1 MSAACPACPWSG
13 SVFATEAGGP
23 DATAAA
29 IFDRHH
35 GPLFR
40 YLARLTGDPDA
51 AADAAQEAFVRLL
64 EQRPPPTNPR
74 PWLFRVA
81 TNVVRDS
88 ARKSKRRKD
97 LTHEGRASRAHGDP
111 PRSPE
116 GAVERETARRLVREA
131 LGALSPKERQA
142 LLMRE
147 EGFKH
152 REIADALGT
161 TTGSIGT
168 LLRRAARKAAGR
180 LEMEETA

>member
-1 MSAACPACPWSG
+1 M
-13 SVFATEAGGP
+13 FATETGGH
-23 DATAAA
+23 DAAARA

-35 GPLFR
+35 EPLYR

-64 EQRPPPTNPR
+64 EQDPPPDEPR

-88 ARKSKRRKD
+88 ARKRKRHQV
-97 LTHEGRASRAHGDP
+97 LAHEGRAARAHGDP
-111 PRSPE
+111 PRSPD
-116 GAVERETARRLVREA
+116 GMVDRETARRLVGEA
-131 LGALSPKERQA
+131 LTALSPKERQA

-152 REIADALGT
+152 REIAEALGT

-168 LLRRAARKAAGR
+168 LLRRAIHKAAGR
-180 LEMEETA
+180 LEMEDGS

>member
-1 MSAACPACPWSG
+1 MA
-13 SVFATEAGGP
+13 FA
-23 DATAAA
+23 
-29 IFDRHH
+29 RHH
-35 GPLFR
+35 EPLHR
-40 YLARLTGDPDA
+40 YLVRLTGDPEL

-64 EQRPPPTNPR
+64 DQQPPPDDPR

-81 TNVVRDS
+81 TNVVRDA
-88 ARKSKRRKD
+88 ARKRARHRVLGQD
-97 LTHEGRASRAHGDP
+97 GRARGAHGDA

-116 GAVERETARRLVREA
+116 GTVDRETARRLVRHA
-131 LGALSPKERQA
+131 LDTLSPKERQA

-168 LLRRAARKAAGR
+168 LLRRAIGKAAAGLN
-180 LEMEETA
+180 LEEDRR